1 MDINANIY
9 QQVFVTSA
17 YRQKMEE
24 RALLEAE
31 ERNQER
37 VEQLLDVR
45 KAKDLSGFY
54 ANILKMK
61 TGEFVV
67 EEEGA
72 KDKRYYRILIH
83 TFEKNNSNMND

>member
-54 ANILKMK
+54 ANMLKMK

-72 KDKRYYRILIH
+72 KDKRFVRGLSIC
-83 TFEKNNSNMND
+83 